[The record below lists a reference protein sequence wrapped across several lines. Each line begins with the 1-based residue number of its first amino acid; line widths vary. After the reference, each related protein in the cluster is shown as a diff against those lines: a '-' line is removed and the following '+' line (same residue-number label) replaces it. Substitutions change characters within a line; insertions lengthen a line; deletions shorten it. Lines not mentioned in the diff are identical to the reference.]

1 MEIYIVVGMDETEN
15 RVTVETADQSK
26 RMTLY
31 LDAATFQDVQS
42 LVNDDPDEPVILPID
57 FKKGVI
63 Q

>member
-1 MEIYIVVGMDETEN
+1 MEIYIVVGMNEIEN
-15 RVTVETADQSK
+15 QITVETADQSK

-31 LDAATFQDVQS
+31 LDEATFQDVHS

-57 FKKGVI
+57 FQKGVI